1 MPIPKPLWAAAG
13 AVAREHGV
21 FRTSKVLRLEF
32 NKLKEFAERVKPRKR
47 ATTPPAQFVEL
58 MTTSAAGVSECVIE
72 MEGRHGKMRIQWKGM
87 TAADLAQLSRM
98 MMERRDSD
106 NATDEDSGRDR
117 SRRRKKG
124 NRFAGTAMRRET
136 SDRPVFGL
144 HVSVSEQA
152 GNVDPNPCL

>member
-1 MPIPKPLWAAAG
+1 VSYENPEDIPSGMRKVHRRLESWRKRRRGRMPIPKPLWAAAG

-72 MEGRHGKMRIQWKGM
+72 MEGRHGKMRIEWKGM

-98 MMERRDSD
+98 MMEQ
-106 NATDEDSGRDR
+106 T
-117 SRRRKKG
+117 
-124 NRFAGTAMRRET
+124 
-136 SDRPVFGL
+136 
-144 HVSVSEQA
+144 
-152 GNVDPNPCL
+152 